1 MKRRVT
7 ASSVKE
13 VEFGVATRLPV
24 DETDIEDQTEFS
36 LIPEEDTS
44 PKGREIK
51 PLTLVLTI
59 LALALLFL
67 IPSLLLMQRLQ
78 S

>member
-24 DETDIEDQTEFS
+24 DETDIEVQTEFNP
-36 LIPEEDTS
+36 IPEEDTS
-44 PKGREIK
+44 PKRREIQ

-59 LALALLFL
+59 LGLALLFL

>member
-1 MKRRVT
+1 MKRQVT

-13 VEFGVATRLPV
+13 IEFGVATRLPG
-24 DETDIEDQTEFS
+24 DETDIDEQTEVS
-36 LIPEEDTS
+36 PIPEENIS
-44 PKGREIK
+44 PKRREIQ

-59 LALALLFL
+59 LGLALLLL